1 MKKVSF
7 LNIFFSIAIFL
18 TSVTSVIKKDLFQ
31 FKTTRHLLANHYKG
45 FGLFTSI
52 SYKLKLPFSEDV
64 IISYFPIEIT

>member
-18 TSVTSVIKKDLFQ
+18 NLLRLSLR
-31 FKTTRHLLANHYKG
+31 KTFFNLKQRGTYWLTTKG